1 MRHKAPSRR
10 WQALAWLIWF
20 LVLGSG
26 AGLLLTYEGLPQD
39 IPLSRHPLTGRWE
52 TWAPKSIWT
61 VLRIPAMGI
70 GQLGA
75 AATMAHSSQRNG
87 SQPWAAFWN
96 TLFAVAGGK
105 TLLEATQIGLL
116 GAGSSHLV
124 EGLFYLGTLAVVVVG
139 IGLACRKLWRH
150 RHAWGTPRLSGT
162 ERAALGLSLMTWLTA
177 ALALA
182 RP

>member
-1 MRHKAPSRR
+1 
-10 WQALAWLIWF
+10 
-20 LVLGSG
+20 
-26 AGLLLTYEGLPQD
+26 
-39 IPLSRHPLTGRWE
+39 
-52 TWAPKSIWT
+52 
-61 VLRIPAMGI
+61 MGI